1 MARFGSLPSAAGT
14 AAATTT
20 AAKAAAPPPAP
31 AKPAPAKPAP
41 AARTSPPRTA
51 APAPK
56 KPASPYSAESQE
68 IFGTAPGTLS
78 IEERFSPG
86 QALSLAQAGL
96 LSPADTA
103 AVRAKEADVDF
114 YLKKMEDVAKLRKE
128 GVLGMQTEYPRRS
141 GLEQD
146 INEREMARSAR
157 IPLKVAPKP
166 GMPAFEVYPN
176 PSKVLGPGSE
186 MQRVADFR
194 ELAKEYGMSY
204 RDAARDVERGY
215 ANIATSMRDE
225 NFDRRKLPQLAQ
237 NQRELVR
244 RLAESRANLR
254 EMGFLDDKE
263 VNERFLK

>member
-1 MARFGSLPSAAGT
+1 MAVFNYTARDAGGAVT
-14 AAATTT
+14 EGTIDSQTRRDALRKLQARGL
-20 AAKAAAPPPAP
+20 
-31 AKPAPAKPAP
+31 KPVKV
-41 AARTSPPRTA
+41 
-51 APAPK
+51 
-56 KPASPYSAESQE
+56 
-68 IFGTAPGTLS
+68 
-78 IEERFSPG
+78 EE
-86 QALSLAQAGL
+86 AG
-96 LSPADTA
+96 A

-128 GVLGMQTEYPRRS
+128 GVLGVQTEYPRRS

-146 INEREMARSAR
+146 INEREVARSAR

-204 RDAARDVERGY
+204 RDAARGVERGY